1 MFYGYNHFGI
11 GWFQVKYE
19 NFTKHK
25 TNLTLYMTREGF
37 FPDSEGL
44 SFVIKLKYSK
54 TKFLITK

>member
-54 TKFLITK
+54 QNF